1 MCANHVS
8 TIRRRR
14 IPRTECACCDLRGYS
29 PGKKSGTGKVVDVQ
43 VLSVDVEDGEGAA
56 VLFCMVR
63 CLILEGKDE
72 SRQAQQ
78 QSRRD
83 TAFDEEIIYKYV
95 DLKYWVV
102 INLMRIRKTKQT
114 APLV

>member
-43 VLSVDVEDGEGAA
+43 VRSVDVEDGEGAA

-63 CLILEGKDE
+63 CLILEGKEE
-72 SRQAQQ
+72 SQQ

-83 TAFDEEIIYKYV
+83 TALMSKYY
-95 DLKYWVV
+95 L
-102 INLMRIRKTKQT
+102 
-114 APLV
+114 